1 MNRRFLYTFFGVIG
15 VGTLLS
21 IFPLSASSSR
31 DLDTNFL
38 QVQGQ
43 SNLLEKM
50 TIDALENILREEAK
64 NLQGGGGQWQFTLEG
79 QSMIVLTDVSNN
91 RMRIVAP
98 IIPANT
104 LSPEQVQAM
113 LVANFHSALDARYA
127 VTNGTVVSVF
137 VHPLSSLQERDLRSG
152 LYQVAN
158 LASNFGSSYSSG
170 GLGFF
175 PERQRREALPS
186 GEENL
191 DI

>member
-1 MNRRFLYTFFGVIG
+1 MNRRFIYAFVGVIG
-15 VGTLLS
+15 VGTMLS
-21 IFPLSASSSR
+21 ISPLSVSSSR
-31 DLDTNFL
+31 DLETNFL
-38 QVQGQ
+38 QVQSQ

-50 TIDALENILREEAK
+50 TINALENILRDEAD
-64 NLQGGGGQWQFTLEG
+64 NLEGNEGQWQFTLEG

-98 IIPANT
+98 IIPANR
-104 LSPEQVQAM
+104 LSPEQIQAM

-158 LASNFGSSYSSG
+158 LATNFGTSYSSG

-175 PERQRREALPS
+175 PDRERREALPS